1 MRLSVSSLLLVAAGV
16 AQAAS
21 SWSFDDASITI
32 TSKGSGS
39 SKVTEKL
46 NAKSSLGKA
55 LVFGSSD
62 VAKITLTTK
71 DNGKEKR
78 PHQAFLLLQDVVSG
92 LEAPF
97 PLTVKE
103 SGKGSVQIS
112 HKDIPVQLLASGKPV
127 RASLVIGSFGSAQGY
142 KTPASAAEGLFELE
156 LHHDPNM
163 PAPSTTKPER
173 YAKKEEIHHIFRAD
187 PRSPPKIVS
196 LVFVLAVAATVP
208 VLFGAWL
215 LLGANVDHLS
225 KALTAAPISHA
236 AFFGSILAMEG
247 VFFLYY
253 TSWNLFQMLPVAGV
267 VGAVAVL
274 SGSKALGEVQAR
286 RLAGER

>member
-1 MRLSVSSLLLVAAGV
+1 MRFAVSSLLLAAVGV

-21 SWSFDDASITI
+21 AWSFDDGSITI
-32 TSKGSGS
+32 SSKGSS
-39 SKVTEKL
+39 NKVTEKL
-46 NAKSSLGKA
+46 NAKASLDKA
-55 LVFGSSD
+55 LVLGSND

-78 PHQAFLLLQDVVSG
+78 PHQAFLLLQDPASG

-97 PLTVKE
+97 PLAVKE

-112 HKDIPVQLLASGKPV
+112 HKDIPVQLLASGNPIH
-127 RASLVIGSFGSAQGY
+127 AHLVIGSFGSAQAYVSSQAGG
-142 KTPASAAEGLFELE
+142 GLFALT
-156 LHHDPNM
+156 LQHDPNAAAPSS
-163 PAPSTTKPER
+163 PAPER
-173 YAKKEEIHHIFRAD
+173 FSKKGEIHHIFRAD
-187 PRSPPKIVS
+187 PRSPPKIIS
-196 LVFVLAVAATVP
+196 LLFVLAVAATVP

-215 LLGANVDHLS
+215 LLGANLAHLS
-225 KALTAAPISHA
+225 KALSAAPLSHA

-253 TSWNLFQMLPVAGV
+253 TSWNLFQMLPVAGI

-274 SGSKALGEVQAR
+274 SGTKALGEVQAR

>member
-1 MRLSVSSLLLVAAGV
+1 MRFAVSSLLLVAAGV
-16 AQAAS
+16 AKAAS
-21 SWSFDDASITI
+21 AWSFDDGSITI
-32 TSKGSGS
+32 TSKGPS
-39 SKVTEKL
+39 SNKVTEKL

-55 LVFGSSD
+55 LVLGSND

-78 PHQAFLLLQDVVSG
+78 PHQAFLLLQDPMSG

-97 PLTVKE
+97 PLTIKE

-112 HKDIPVQLLASGKPV
+112 HKDIPVQLLASGNKV

-142 KTPASAAEGLFELE
+142 VSPSSDGLFDLQFA
-156 LHHDPNM
+156 HDPNM
-163 PAPSTTKPER
+163 PAPSAATPER
-173 YAKKEEIHHIFRAD
+173 YTKKGEINHIFRAD
-187 PRSPPKIVS
+187 PRSPPKVIS
-196 LVFVLAVAATVP
+196 LFFVLAVAATVP

-215 LLGANVDHLS
+215 LLGANLGHLS
-225 KALTAAPISHA
+225 KALAAAPLSHA

-253 TSWNLFQMLPVAGV
+253 TAWNLFQMLPVAGV

-274 SGSKALGEVQAR
+274 SGTKALGEVQAR

>member
-1 MRLSVSSLLLVAAGV
+1 MRLSVSSLLLVAASV

-32 TSKGSGS
+32 SSKSPAS
-39 SKVTEKL
+39 KKVTEKL
-46 NAKSSLGKA
+46 NAKGSLGKA
-55 LVFGSSD
+55 LVLGSTD

-78 PHQAFLLLQDVVSG
+78 PHQAFVLLQDVETG
-92 LEAPF
+92 LEAPY
-97 PLTVKE
+97 PLTVKD
-103 SGKGSVQIS
+103 SGKGVVQIAY
-112 HKDIPVQLLASGKPV
+112 KDIPSQLLASAKNV
-127 RASLVIGSFGSAQGY
+127 RASLVIGSFGSAQAYLSGDD
-142 KTPASAAEGLFELE
+142 GLFELE
-156 LHHDPNM
+156 LQHDPNM
-163 PAPSTTKPER
+163 PAPSAAKPER
-173 YAKKEEIHHIFRAD
+173 YTKKDEIHHIFRAD
-187 PRSPPKIVS
+187 PRSPPKIIS

-215 LLGANVDHLS
+215 LLGANVDHLG
-225 KALTAAPISHA
+225 KALAAAPVSHA

-253 TSWNLFQMLPVAGV
+253 TSWNLFQMLPVAGI

>member
-1 MRLSVSSLLLVAAGV
+1 ML
-16 AQAAS
+16 
-21 SWSFDDASITI
+21 
-32 TSKGSGS
+32 GS
-39 SKVTEKL
+39 T
-46 NAKSSLGKA
+46 
-55 LVFGSSD
+55 D

-78 PHQAFLLLQDVVSG
+78 PHQAFVLLQDVETG
-92 LEAPF
+92 LEAPY
-97 PLTVKE
+97 PLTVKD
-103 SGKGSVQIS
+103 SGKGVVQIAY
-112 HKDIPVQLLASGKPV
+112 KDIPSQLLASAKNV
-127 RASLVIGSFGSAQGY
+127 RASLVIGSFGSAQAYLSGDD
-142 KTPASAAEGLFELE
+142 GLFELE
-156 LHHDPNM
+156 LQHDPNM
-163 PAPSTTKPER
+163 PAPSAAKPER
-173 YAKKEEIHHIFRAD
+173 YTKKDEIHHIFRAD
-187 PRSPPKIVS
+187 PRSPPKIIS

-215 LLGANVDHLS
+215 LLGANVDHLG
-225 KALTAAPISHA
+225 KALAAAPVSHA

-253 TSWNLFQMLPVAGV
+253 TSWNLFQMLPVAGI

>member
-1 MRLSVSSLLLVAAGV
+1 MRFSVSSLLLVAAGV

-32 TSKGSGS
+32 TSKGSS
-39 SKVTEKL
+39 SDKVSEKL
-46 NAKSSLGKA
+46 NAKGALGKP
-55 LVFGSSD
+55 LVLGSTST
-62 VAKITLTTK
+62 AKITLTTK

-78 PHQAFLLLQDVVSG
+78 PHQAFVLLRDVESG

-97 PLTVKE
+97 PLTVKD
-103 SGKGSVQIS
+103 SGKGVVQIAY
-112 HKDIPVQLLASGKPV
+112 KDIPTQLLASGKNV
-127 RASLVIGSFGSAQGY
+127 RASLVIGSFGSAQAYLSG
-142 KTPASAAEGLFELE
+142 EDGLFELE
-156 LHHDPNM
+156 IQHDPNM
-163 PAPSTTKPER
+163 PSPSASKPER
-173 YAKKEEIHHIFRAD
+173 YAKKEEINHIFRAD

-196 LVFVLAVAATVP
+196 LFFVLAVAATVP

-225 KALTAAPISHA
+225 KALSAAPISHA

-253 TSWNLFQMLPVAGV
+253 TTWNLFQMLPVAGV

>member
-1 MRLSVSSLLLVAAGV
+1 MLTHFVR
-16 AQAAS
+16 
-21 SWSFDDASITI
+21 
-32 TSKGSGS
+32 
-39 SKVTEKL
+39 L
-46 NAKSSLGKA
+46 NAKTSLGKA
-55 LVFGSSD
+55 LVLGSND
-62 VAKITLTTK
+62 IAKITLTTK

-78 PHQAFLLLQDVVSG
+78 PHQAFLLLQDVASG

-112 HKDIPVQLLASGKPV
+112 HKDIPVQLLASGNPV
-127 RASLVIGSFGSAQGY
+127 RASLVIGSFGSAQAYVSPG
-142 KTPASAAEGLFELE
+142 TATTGGLFELE
-156 LHHDPNM
+156 LQHDPNM
-163 PAPSTTKPER
+163 PAPSSPAPER
-173 YAKKEEIHHIFRAD
+173 YTKKGEIHHIFRED
-187 PRSPPKIVS
+187 PRSPPKIIS

-215 LLGANVDHLS
+215 LLGANLGHLG
-225 KALTAAPISHA
+225 KALAAAPVSHA

-247 VFFLYY
+247 VFFLYF
-253 TSWNLFQMLPVAGV
+253 TTWNLFQMLPVAGV

-274 SGSKALGEVQAR
+274 SGTKALGEVQAR

>member
-21 SWSFDDASITI
+21 SWGFDDASITI
-32 TSKGSGS
+32 TSKSPNS
-39 SKVTEKL
+39 DKVTEKF
-46 NAKSSLGKA
+46 NAKGSLGKA
-55 LVFGSSD
+55 LVLGSTG

-78 PHQAFLLLQDVVSG
+78 PHQAFVLLRDVETG

-97 PLTVKE
+97 PLTVKD
-103 SGKGSVQIS
+103 SGKGTVQIAY
-112 HKDIPVQLLASGKPV
+112 KDIPAQLLASAKNV
-127 RASLVIGSFGSAQGY
+127 RASLVIGSFGSAQAFLSGDD
-142 KTPASAAEGLFELE
+142 GLFELE
-156 LHHDPNM
+156 FQHDPNM
-163 PAPSTTKPER
+163 PAPSAARAER
-173 YAKKEEIHHIFRAD
+173 FAKKEQINHIFRAD

-196 LVFVLAVAATVP
+196 LFFVLAVAATVP

-225 KALTAAPISHA
+225 KALSAAPLSHA

-253 TSWNLFQMLPVAGV
+253 TSWDLFQMLPVAGV

-274 SGSKALGEVQAR
+274 SGTKALGEVQAR